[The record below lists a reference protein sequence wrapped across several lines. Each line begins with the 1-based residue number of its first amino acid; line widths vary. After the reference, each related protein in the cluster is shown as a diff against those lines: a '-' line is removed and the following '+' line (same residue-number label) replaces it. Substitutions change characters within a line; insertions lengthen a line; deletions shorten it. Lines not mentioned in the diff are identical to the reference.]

1 MKFATLEEIA
11 YAESILLKKGK
22 HFEQPYIDII
32 ECNETKDI
40 KACPGSGKT
49 TALLAKLVILAN
61 RMPLENNQGIC
72 VLTHTNVAIDEIKS
86 RLGKKADILFAYP
99 NFFGTIQ
106 SFVDKYLA
114 IPMYQ
119 KMTGNSVSRIDSEAV
134 NLKIRKNIDFVR
146 YSDNSPLYNKIK
158 NRLPTNI
165 PHGSKTKVV
174 NSLMSKYVAGL
185 WCKYKVDSS
194 VIYFPEY
201 GSNNAVS
208 RNPETNLHKLLCKVR
223 KSIFDNG
230 VLSYNDGYAL
240 AELMLDTYP
249 LIKNT
254 FSNRFKYLFVD
265 EMQDTDTLQLA
276 IINKIFKDGE
286 TICQY
291 FGDNHQAIF
300 SKVKSSDSWNPTNF
314 LPLNCSKR
322 FGNPIAEVLKTICIE
337 HNPSLVGNPE
347 VNSVKPHLLVFENP
361 KDVLPQFAELMK
373 TLQINHDGELKSI
386 WQIAMEDKLER
397 KLDRYRVKAV
407 GWVGDAS
414 KQDHENNK
422 FTIGSYNDFEKNA
435 IKKDHVNIDSLMSYL
450 KKHQSADAKY
460 YTNRILDAL
469 LQVLYIANVNH
480 PQTNKRFTKS
490 SLQEYLKE
498 KDETKYFDLRCRLAK
513 WSQSIHSSEMYS
525 ESTYTEI
532 KEYITTSFNPLWSIT
547 NIKYVKQFI
556 ENQSA
561 PALTADNSP
570 IPIDNI
576 YRWND
581 VEVEL
586 ATLHSVK
593 GETHIATLYLETIYQ
608 SKHEG
613 NRLEKQLKGNP
624 ISNSA
629 GVYDKEA
636 LKMAYVGMSRPIHLL
651 CFAIHRSRY
660 TGNPAEY
667 PNWEVIHVAES

>member
-1 MKFATLEEIA
+1 MKFATLDEIA
-11 YAESILLKKGK
+11 YAESILLKKGQ
-22 HFEQPYIDII
+22 HFDQPYIDII

-114 IPMYQ
+114 IPIYQ
-119 KMTGNSVSRIDSEAV
+119 QMTGNSVSRIDSGV
-134 NLKIRKNIDFVR
+134 VYQKIRRNVDSVQ
-146 YSDNSPLYNKIK
+146 YPENTPLYMKVSP
-158 NRLPTNI
+158 RLPSNI
-165 PHGSKTKVV
+165 TTGNKRKVV
-174 NSLMSKYVAGL
+174 NEEISKYVADL

-194 VIYFPEY
+194 LIYYPKY
-201 GSNNAVS
+201 GSNNAIS
-208 RNPETNLHKLLCKVR
+208 KNPETKLHKLLCKVR

-230 VLSYNDGYAL
+230 VLSYNDGYSL

-254 FSNRFKYLFVD
+254 FSNRFRYLFVD
-265 EMQDTDTLQLA
+265 EMQDTDTHQLD
-276 IINKIFKDGE
+276 IINKIFKDSE
-286 TICQY
+286 TISQY

-300 SKVKSSDSWNPTNF
+300 SKVKSENIWAPQNY
-314 LPLNCSKR
+314 LPLDTSKR
-322 FGNPIAEVLKTICIE
+322 FGLPIAEVLKTVCIE

-347 VNSVKPHLLVFENP
+347 VNSVKPHLIVFDDP
-361 KDVLPQFAELMK
+361 KAVLPKFAELMN
-373 TLQINHDGELKSI
+373 TQQINHDGKQKSI

-422 FTIGSYNDFEKNA
+422 FTIGSYHDFEKNA
-435 IKKDHVNIDSLMSYL
+435 VKKDHVNIDSLKSFL
-450 KKHQSADAKY
+450 KKHQSANAKY

-469 LQVLYIANVNH
+469 LQILYLANVNH

-498 KDETKYFDLRCRLAK
+498 KHETKYFELRCKLAK

-532 KEYITTSFNPLWSIT
+532 KEYISTSFNPLWSKT
-547 NIKYVKQFI
+547 NNKYVKQFI
-556 ENQSA
+556 ENPNVQ
-561 PALTADNSP
+561 ALTADNLP
-570 IPIDNI
+570 IPIANI
-576 YRWND
+576 YRRGD

-586 ATLHSVK
+586 ATVHSVK

-608 SKHEG
+608 KAHEG
-613 NRLEKQLKGNP
+613 SRLEKQLKGNP
-624 ISNSA
+624 ISDSA

-636 LKMAYVGMSRPIHLL
+636 LKMAYVGISRPIHLL

-667 PNWEVIHVAES
+667 PNWEVVDC